1 MLYPHVQ
8 IYFFNI
14 TKDVNK
20 SEMVLGKILLL
31 KSTHHSVLSAKKLAI
46 KLVSALLCSM
56 IIIVVLT
63 VGWAILNKV
72 DAQDIR
78 VVVRGSGYEVPRFLS
93 LKSDEANM
101 RVGPGNEYP
110 IAWVY
115 RRKGLPLKVIAEYE
129 VWRKVVDHEGTTGWM
144 HTKLL
149 TGRRTALITGRIA
162 KLFNSFEDNSK
173 IVGYA
178 ERNVVMELQY
188 CRSQFCRVVHPKL
201 KGWVRRE
208 KFWGLL
214 EDETLN

>member
-1 MLYPHVQ
+1 
-8 IYFFNI
+8 
-14 TKDVNK
+14 
-20 SEMVLGKILLL
+20 MVLGKILLS
-31 KSTHHSVLSAKKLAI
+31 KSTYHFVLSAKKLAI

-56 IIIVVLT
+56 IIIVMLPA
-63 VGWAILNKV
+63 GWASLKKV
-72 DAQDIR
+72 NAQDIR
-78 VVVRGSGYEVPRFLS
+78 IVVRGSGYEVPRFLS

-115 RRKGLPLKVIAEYE
+115 KRKGLPLKVIAEYE
-129 VWRKVVDHEGTTGWM
+129 VWRKVIDHEGTTGWM

-149 TGRRTALITGRIA
+149 TGRRTALITGRVA

-178 ERNVVMELQY
+178 ERNVLMELQY
-188 CRSQFCRVVHPKL
+188 CKSQFCRVVHPKL
-201 KGWVRRE
+201 KAWVRRDE
-208 KFWGLL
+208 FWGLL

>member
-1 MLYPHVQ
+1 ML
-8 IYFFNI
+8 
-14 TKDVNK
+14 
-20 SEMVLGKILLL
+20 LGKILIL
-31 KSTHHSVLSAKKLAI
+31 KSTYQFALFARKSVI
-46 KLVSALLCSM
+46 KRVSALLCLM
-56 IIIVVLT
+56 IISVILA
-63 VGWAILNKV
+63 VGWAGSNNAN
-72 DAQDIR
+72 AQDIR

-93 LKSDEANM
+93 LKSDTANM

-115 RRKGLPLKVIAEYE
+115 KRKGLPLKVIAEYE
-129 VWRKVVDHEGTTGWM
+129 VWRKVIDHEGTTGWM
-144 HTKLL
+144 HAKLL

-178 ERNVVMELQY
+178 ERNVLMELQY

>member
-1 MLYPHVQ
+1 M
-8 IYFFNI
+8 
-14 TKDVNK
+14 
-20 SEMVLGKILLL
+20 LL
-31 KSTHHSVLSAKKLAI
+31 KSTYYFVLYAKKLA
-46 KLVSALLCSM
+46 KNLVLVLLCSVTISLM
-56 IIIVVLT
+56 LLSV
-63 VGWAILNKV
+63 WASLNKV

-149 TGRRTALITGRIA
+149 TGRRTALIIDRVA
-162 KLFNSFEDNSK
+162 KLYKTFEDNSK

-178 ERNVVMELQY
+178 ERNVLMELQY
-188 CRSQFCRVVHPKL
+188 CKSQFCRVMHPKL
-201 KGWVRRE
+201 KGWVRRD

>member
-1 MLYPHVQ
+1 ML
-8 IYFFNI
+8 
-14 TKDVNK
+14 
-20 SEMVLGKILLL
+20 LGKILIL
-31 KSTHHSVLSAKKLAI
+31 KSTYQFALFARKSVI
-46 KLVSALLCSM
+46 KRVSALLCLM
-56 IIIVVLT
+56 IISVILA
-63 VGWAILNKV
+63 VGWAGSNNAN
-72 DAQDIR
+72 AQDIR

-93 LKSDEANM
+93 LKSDTANM

-115 RRKGLPLKVIAEYE
+115 KRKGLPLKVIAEYE
-129 VWRKVVDHEGTTGWM
+129 VWRKVIDHEGTTGWM

-149 TGRRTALITGRIA
+149 TGRRTALITGRVA

-178 ERNVVMELQY
+178 ERNVLMELQY